1 MRLSNLNIIRRIGMH
16 KVIKVC
22 SNCSVLNK
30 SDVKNGKG
38 YTKRNVNSA
47 KLSNKVMS
55 RKRIR
60 TIKRGC

>member
-1 MRLSNLNIIRRIGMH
+1 MH

-22 SNCSVLNK
+22 SNYSVLNK